1 MAYGELFRHFT
12 IRFSLKKGQHIK
24 LLQWFEDKKLN
35 EGKAKNQ
42 VAMDALEMY
51 YESLLAGKKQQEE
64 KMPAY
69 LEERLSAM
77 KEEIKT
83 ELLQEILR
91 AVLGNAIAGQTAVA
105 SLPNSKLETVDM
117 EEDGAGEDMADISR
131 MPDVM
136 DKIMGWSEN
145 S

>member
-105 SLPNSKLETVDM
+105 SLPTSKLETVDM

>member
-12 IRFSLKKGQHIK
+12 IRFSLKKGQHVK
-24 LLQWFEDKKLN
+24 LLQWFDDKKLN

-42 VAMDALEMY
+42 VVMDALEMY

-64 KMPAY
+64 KISAC
-69 LEERLSAM
+69 LEERLSVM
-77 KEEIKT
+77 KEEIKA

-105 SLPNSKLETVDM
+105 APPTVKPETVDM
-117 EEDGAGEDMADISR
+117 GEDAAADGMADISG

-145 S
+145 